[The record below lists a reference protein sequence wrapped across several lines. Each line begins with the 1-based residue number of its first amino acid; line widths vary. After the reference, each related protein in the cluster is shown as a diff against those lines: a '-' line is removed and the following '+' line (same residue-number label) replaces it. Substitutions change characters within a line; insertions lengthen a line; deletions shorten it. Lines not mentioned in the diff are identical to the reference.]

1 VCLAS
6 KPAVTPCHRIERT
19 VLKHAGH
26 GKRPH
31 EHQAPDARP
40 AARARAGDMEALA
53 ALVAA
58 VGRAAGRARNKRGL
72 TPLGEAVAAGR
83 ADAAELLAMQARP
96 RLSPCILPRRAFAG
110 GHECHRA
117 RPLRRGAPMRVG
129 CHPCRLASSVPL
141 LLRCS
146 WTRCR
151 GMGLSSAGGWG
162 QAQLTLGYPLLSSR
176 QCEQASAA
184 TPPPEAH
191 DPNMGPGDAGRRG
204 CAGPRARLVAG
215 APRRRAGARGRRG
228 LAHCAGR
235 VCHRCPLL

>member
-1 VCLAS
+1 MCLAS

-40 AARARAGDMEALA
+40 AARARAGDMDALR

-83 ADAAELLAMQARP
+83 ADAAELLATQARP
-96 RLSPCILPRRAFAG
+96 RLSPCILPRRASAG
-110 GHECHRA
+110 GHECYRA
-117 RPLRRGAPMRVG
+117 RPLRRGAPVRVG

-141 LLRCS
+141 LLHRS
-146 WTRCR
+146 WTRC
-151 GMGLSSAGGWG
+151 GGTGLSSAGGWG
-162 QAQLTLGYPLLSSR
+162 RAQLTLGCPYLSP
-176 QCEQASAA
+176 ASASRPLQRV
-184 TPPPEAH
+184 PP
-191 DPNMGPGDAGRRG
+191 
-204 CAGPRARLVAG
+204 
-215 APRRRAGARGRRG
+215 
-228 LAHCAGR
+228 
-235 VCHRCPLL
+235 

>member
-1 VCLAS
+1 
-6 KPAVTPCHRIERT
+6 
-19 VLKHAGH
+19 
-26 GKRPH
+26 
-31 EHQAPDARP
+31 
-40 AARARAGDMEALA
+40 MEALA

-162 QAQLTLGYPLLSSR
+162 QAQLTLGCPLLSSR

-184 TPPPEAH
+184 TPPP
-191 DPNMGPGDAGRRG
+191 
-204 CAGPRARLVAG
+204 
-215 APRRRAGARGRRG
+215 
-228 LAHCAGR
+228 
-235 VCHRCPLL
+235 